1 MIKVYDSLPYVN
13 LAVYCDSVTLK
24 VAPGIASALHSKKD
38 TPLMSF
44 SKFYFR
50 CFGFSVE
57 RDAA

>member
-1 MIKVYDSLPYVN
+1 MIRVYDRLLYVN
-13 LAVYCDSVTLK
+13 FAVYCDSLTLK
-24 VAPGIASALHSKKD
+24 VAPAIASALHNKKD